1 MNENSAVGKKFAINV
16 GIGERLTSVI
26 AGALL
31 FIDAV
36 KKRDHLTTTKAAIG
50 GYLLFRG
57 ATGHCNL
64 YDIAG
69 IAHRPD
75 PVKNINIR
83 TTLFINKP
91 RQEVYA
97 FWRDLNNL
105 PLFMEHLK
113 SVKTQ
118 GKKKS
123 KWKAW
128 LPGRL
133 GTIGWKAKIVKD
145 KPGKFLGWNSLPG
158 STIDNAGKIEFK
170 NAGTGTELR
179 VFISYRAPLGILGA
193 GLANLFTP
201 AFKKIIIDDIQ
212 NFKTYLEA
220 EDNTTKTLIAEA

>member
-1 MNENSAVGKKFAINV
+1 MNENSAIGPKYAINV
-16 GIGERLTSVI
+16 GITERVTSLI

-31 FIDAV
+31 FINAV
-36 KKRDHLTTTKAAIG
+36 KKRDHLTTTKAALG

-64 YDIAG
+64 YEMAG
-69 IAHRPD
+69 KAHKPD
-75 PVKNINIR
+75 PAKNINIR
-83 TTLFINKP
+83 TSLYVARP

-97 FWRDLNNL
+97 FWRELGNL

-128 LPGRL
+128 LPGQV
-133 GTIGWKAKIVKD
+133 GTIGWKAEIVKD
-145 KPGKFLGWNSLPG
+145 KPGKVLGWNSLPG
-158 STIDNAGKIEFK
+158 SAIDNAGKIEFRD
-170 NAGTGTELR
+170 AGMGTELR
-179 VFISYRAPLGILGA
+179 VIISYRAPLGIIGA
-193 GLANLFTP
+193 GLAGLFTP
-201 AFKKIIIDDIQ
+201 AFEKIILNDIQ

-220 EDNTTKTLIAEA
+220 ESNYGNGLIAQA